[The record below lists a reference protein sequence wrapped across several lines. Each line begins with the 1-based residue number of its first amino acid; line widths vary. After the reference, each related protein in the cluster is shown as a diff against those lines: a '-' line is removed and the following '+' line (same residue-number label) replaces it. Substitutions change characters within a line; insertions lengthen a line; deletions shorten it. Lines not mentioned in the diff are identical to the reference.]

1 MTTFQDWLQMKDA
14 CDEAREWVGDRD
26 AETAWRECQRPDW
39 MLWACGRLKLDRKL
53 FVAIACR
60 IARGLLYLVPASEDR
75 PRIALETTERWL
87 RGDATLDEVNEARD
101 NAYAASKDGNWAGAA
116 YAATAPSSLAPHTYA
131 TYTTYI
137 GTPASQTKRAAEC
150 ADIVRE
156 IIPWATVKA
165 AL

>member
-60 IARGLLYLVPASEDR
+60 IA
-75 PRIALETTERWL
+75 
-87 RGDATLDEVNEARD
+87 
-101 NAYAASKDGNWAGAA
+101 A
-116 YAATAPSSLAPHTYA
+116 YAATAPSSSAPHIHA

-137 GTPASQTKRAAEC
+137 GTPASQTKRYAEC
-150 ADIVRE
+150 ANIVRE
-156 IIPWATVKA
+156 VIPWEMVKA

>member
-14 CDEAREWVGDRD
+14 CAEAREWVGDRD
-26 AETAWRECQRPDW
+26 AETAWRECPRADW

-75 PRIALETTERWL
+75 PRIAIETTERWL

-116 YAATAPSSLAPHTYA
+116 YAATAPSSPVPHTYA

-137 GTPASQTKRAAEC
+137 GAPASRTKRYAEC

-156 IIPWATVKA
+156 VISWETVKA

>member
-14 CDEAREWVGDRD
+14 CNEAREWVGDRD
-26 AETAWRECQRPDW
+26 AETAWRECPRPDW

-60 IARGLLYLVPASEDR
+60 IARGLLYLVPANEDR
-75 PRIALETTERWL
+75 PRIAIETTERWL

-131 TYTTYI
+131 TYTTYL
-137 GTPASQTKRAAEC
+137 TSPVAQANKAAEC
-150 ADIVRE
+150 ANIVRE
-156 IIPWATVKA
+156 VISWDTVKA